1 MTRAEL
7 EEERTYLHRS
17 IDELDRELSAGDV
30 SEQDYRRLVVR
41 YRRQLEKVE
50 GVLSA
55 LPDGAA
61 AGSGPGEP
69 RRRRSRRRRQVRSR
83 LAGRRARLVT
93 GWAALSCFAAAAVVL
108 GMAVAKAGPFAGP
121 PRVSADAQVQVML
134 TEASLLAAR
143 GDLTQALAVYDQVL
157 ALRPTEPEALA
168 DGGWLARLAGIAQHN
183 TSLVRNGDAEIE
195 AAVQADPGYAL
206 ARAYD
211 GVLLFRDRHEPG
223 LAVAQFDRMLAEHP
237 SATLLWSVK
246 QDALSAYRAVGKPA
260 PRLIAAASR
269 PASSRA

>member
-17 IDELDRELSAGDV
+17 IDDLDREHSAGDV

-41 YRRQLEKVE
+41 YRRQLDKVE
-50 GVLSA
+50 AALSGLGDEA
-55 LPDGAA
+55 AGIGAA
-61 AGSGPGEP
+61 APRP
-69 RRRRSRRRRQVRSR
+69 RRPQGPRRGRSR
-83 LAGRRARLVT
+83 LAGRRTRLVT
-93 GWAALSCFAAAAVVL
+93 GWAAFSCFAAAAAFL

-121 PRVSADAQVQVML
+121 PRVPVDAQVQVML

-183 TSLVRNGDAEIE
+183 SSLVRNGDAEIE
-195 AAVQADPGYAL
+195 AAVQSDPRYAL
-206 ARAYD
+206 AHAYD
-211 GVLLFRDRHEPG
+211 GVLLLRDRHEPR

-246 QDALSAYRAVGKPA
+246 QDALAAYEAVGRPA
-260 PRLIAAASR
+260 PRLIAAATK
-269 PASSRA
+269 PASSTS